1 MCFANRISTRL
12 RFTRFFSFFFS
23 SFRCWQRFYYFFAQ
37 DKQLSHLKGAT
48 LHSSQRCSSRPF
60 PPSLINSTENKKI
73 WFFPTKKHVVCPDKS
88 VWKRCTLS
96 RPGTRWKV
104 LSRGVESSRLHPL
117 RSWEPLED
125 SFVKGNRATTK
136 LILDAD
142 SAVWSWKI
150 L

>member
-1 MCFANRISTRL
+1 MCFANRISAHL
-12 RFTRFFSFFFS
+12 SFFSFFFS

-48 LHSSQRCSSRPF
+48 LRLSQRCSSRPF

-73 WFFPTKKHVVCPDKS
+73 WKISSGRITGQIVKS
-88 VWKRCTLS
+88 VWKRPDEPIEPTAPSNLLS
-96 RPGTRWKV
+96 GVVSRVHSMQRWELLK
-104 LSRGVESSRLHPL
+104 
-117 RSWEPLED
+117 D
-125 SFVKGNRATTK
+125 SFVKGNQATTK

-142 SAVWSWKI
+142 TAVGDIFCWKI